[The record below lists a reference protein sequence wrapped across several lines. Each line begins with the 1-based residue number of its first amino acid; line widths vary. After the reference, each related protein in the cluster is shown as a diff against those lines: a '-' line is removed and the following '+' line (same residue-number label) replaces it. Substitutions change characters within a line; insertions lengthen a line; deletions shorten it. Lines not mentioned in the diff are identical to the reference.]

1 MRKIVKIEVME
12 NYIIRCKFD
21 NGEIRDLDITKFMDR
36 NGKYSG
42 QVYDKELFSKVK
54 LGEFGQLYWEGIAE
68 MKDAQGNAI
77 PADYDICPDFAYMN
91 SIALSKT
98 PQS

>member
-1 MRKIVKIEVME
+1 MRKIVKIEVMD
-12 NYIIRCKFD
+12 NYIIRCEFD

-42 QVYDKELFSKVK
+42 QVYDKEVFSKVK

-68 MKDAQGNAI
+68 IKTLDGNII
-77 PADYDICPDFAYMN
+77 PTDYDICPDFAYMI
-91 SIALSKT
+91 SIAL
-98 PQS
+98 